1 MARDRDVAAFGERAQ
16 GYDNGWR
23 GRMHHQ
29 IADRTADLAL
39 TRMPAPTQILDVGC
53 GTGYLLGRLA
63 ARAPQAQVLDGID
76 AAPAMI
82 EMAKAAAADNRLRFV
97 TGTAERLPWPA
108 ATFDLVVSTTSF
120 DHWADQRAGLAECA
134 RVLAPGGCLVLADVF
149 SALLLPTLLAGRQ
162 GKARTRRRA
171 TRLLTAAGLHS
182 PHWHHLYAVIIQ
194 AVTATKQQQASRM
207 PNGGAA
213 SSLPLLHVMPK

>member
-16 GYDNGWR
+16 GYDEGWR

-39 TRMPAPTQILDVGC
+39 TCVPAPERVLDIGC
-53 GTGYLLGRLA
+53 GTGYLLGQLA
-63 ARAPQAQVLDGID
+63 ARAPQAQVLAGID

-82 EMAKAAAADNRLRFV
+82 EVARAAAADDRLRFV
-97 TGTAERLPWPA
+97 AGTAERLPWPA

-120 DHWADQRAGLAECA
+120 DHWADQRAGLVQCA
-134 RVLAPGGCLVLADVF
+134 RVLAPGGWLVLADLF
-149 SALLLPTLLAGRQ
+149 SALLLPTLLAGRR

-171 TRLLTAAGLHS
+171 ARLLTAAGLRS
-182 PHWHHLYAVIIQ
+182 PQWHRLDAVIIQ
-194 AVTATKQQQASRM
+194 AVTATK
-207 PNGGAA
+207 
-213 SSLPLLHVMPK
+213 

>member
-16 GYDNGWR
+16 GYDEGWR

-29 IADRTADLAL
+29 IADRAADLAL
-39 TRMPAPTQILDVGC
+39 SCVPAPRRILDVGC

-63 ARAPQAQVLDGID
+63 ARAPQAEVLAGID

-82 EMAKAAAADNRLRFV
+82 EVARAAAADGRLRFV
-97 TGTAERLPWPA
+97 AGTAERLPWPA

-120 DHWADQRAGLAECA
+120 DHWTDQRAGLAECA
-134 RVLAPGGCLVLADVF
+134 RVLAPGGCLVLADLF
-149 SALLLPTLLAGRQ
+149 SALLLPTLLAGRR

-171 TRLLTAAGLHS
+171 THLLTAAGLHS
-182 PHWHHLYAVIIQ
+182 PRWHRLYAVIIQ
-194 AVTATKQQQASRM
+194 AATATK
-207 PNGGAA
+207 
-213 SSLPLLHVMPK
+213 